1 MAITQAV
8 CTSFKGELLV
18 GTHNFTAT
26 TGDTFKIALYSSS
39 ASLDATTTAYSSSNE
54 VSNSGT
60 YTATGGSLTSVTPT
74 TSGTTALCDF
84 ADISFTSATITARGA
99 LIYNSTDSNK
109 AVAVLDFG
117 GDKTSTSGTFTIQF
131 PAADASNA
139 ILRLAQEQLM
149 ALVLNDRV
157 KETSTTTGTGTLNL
171 SGAVSGFETFVA
183 GIADG
188 NTTYYAIVNRD
199 EDEWEVGLG
208 TVTDASTDTL
218 ARTTV
223 ISSSNSD
230 SATDFSAGTKDVF
243 CTLPASKAVFED
255 ASSDVTLPNDLILGS
270 DSAVLKFGADS
281 DTTLTHTDG
290 TGLTLNS
297 TNKLLFRDT
306 GLYIYSSTD
315 GQLDLVAD
323 TEIQIAATTIDI
335 NGAIALNGAIT
346 GATNITLS
354 GELDAAT
361 LDVSGNADI
370 DGTLEAD
377 AYTVDGTSLAEFIA
391 DTTGAMVGSNTETG
405 ITVTYQD
412 SDNTIDFALSA
423 AQTTITSL
431 LATDIKIGED
441 DQTKI
446 DFETADEIHF
456 FAANVEQV
464 YLADNIFGPQ
474 SDSDVDLGTTG
485 VRWKDAYI
493 DTITTTGTITASGI
507 ITGTGFT
514 AGSAVLAESELELL
528 DGLTAGTAIASK
540 VVTTDASIDTTGQRN
555 LTISGELDA
564 ASLDISGDADID
576 GTLEAD
582 AITIGSTAIGS
593 IYGVIAGSS
602 SIVTTGALDTGSITS
617 GFGAI
622 DNGTSGIRTNT
633 FTAETSLV
641 PDASGGAD
649 IGTTSLEW
657 GDFYIADDKYIQFGS
672 DQNVLVGYDETT
684 TDSLKIAA
692 TEGAGLA
699 ITLMAD
705 EGDDAGDEW
714 KLNIADGGTITLG
727 NDINSAGTFVTHFT
741 LAPNSTVTSSLAT
754 FAGEVQMV
762 TLDIGGTNV
771 SATAA
776 EINYS
781 DLATLG
787 TSAASKV
794 LSADANNLTK
804 ITGGVYLEEDTLSFD
819 ATQDWD
825 VRASPV
831 AQVTLTANV
840 TFDLPS
846 NPTTGQYISI
856 LCIQDGTGSRT
867 ISWNAAFEFTGGTAP
882 TATTTAGK
890 GDLFTFR
897 YHNSHWIE
905 VGRNLNLTRA
915 QEIQNV
921 CSSNRWKYNKFSKRK

>member
-1 MAITQAV
+1 
-8 CTSFKGELLV
+8 
-18 GTHNFTAT
+18 
-26 TGDTFKIALYSSS
+26 
-39 ASLDATTTAYSSSNE
+39 
-54 VSNSGT
+54 
-60 YTATGGSLTSVTPT
+60 
-74 TSGTTALCDF
+74 
-84 ADISFTSATITARGA
+84 
-99 LIYNSTDSNK
+99 
-109 AVAVLDFG
+109 
-117 GDKTSTSGTFTIQF
+117 
-131 PAADASNA
+131 
-139 ILRLAQEQLM
+139 M

-199 EDEWEVGLG
+199 EDEWEVGIG
-208 TVTDASTDTL
+208 TIADLSTDTL
-218 ARTTV
+218 ARTT
-223 ISSSNSD
+223 ILTSSNSD
-230 SATDFSAGTKDVF
+230 SAVDFSAGTKDVF

-306 GLYIYSSTD
+306 GLYINSSTD
-315 GQLDLVAD
+315 GQLDIVAD

-493 DTITTTGTITASGI
+493 DTITTTGAITASGVV
-507 ITGTGFT
+507 TGTGFT
-514 AGSAVLAESELELL
+514 AGSAVIAESELELL

-540 VVTTDASIDTTGQRN
+540 VVTTDSSIDTTGQRN

-564 ASLDISGDADID
+564 ASLDISGNADID
-576 GTLEAD
+576 GTLETD
-582 AITIGSTAIGS
+582 ALSIASTTVTTTAAEINLIDGGTS
-593 IYGVIAGSS
+593 RGTTAVASGDGILINDAGTMAMTNVDTVSTYFAS
-602 SIVTTGALDTGSITS
+602 HSVGGGNIVTTGALGSGSIAA

-714 KLNIADGGTITLG
+714 KLNVADGGTITLG
-727 NDINSAGTFVTHFT
+727 NDINSAGTFVTHLT
-741 LAPNSTVTSSLAT
+741 IAPNSTVTSSLAT

-771 SATAA
+771 TATAA

-787 TSAASKV
+787 TTAASKV
-794 LSADANNLTK
+794 FSADANNLTA
-804 ITGGVYLEEDTLSFD
+804 ISGGVVLTEDTLSFD

-831 AQVTLTANV
+831 AKVTLTANV
-840 TFDLPS
+840 TFDAPT
-846 NPTTGQYISI
+846 NPTTGQYIAI
-856 LCIQDGTGSRT
+856 VCIQDGTGSRT
-867 ISWNAAFEFTGGTAP
+867 IAWNAIFEFTGDAAP
-882 TATTTAGK
+882 TATTTAAK
-890 GDLFTFR
+890 GDMFTFR
-897 YHNSHWIE
+897 YNGSKWLE
-905 VGRNLNLTRA
+905 VGRNLNLTL
-915 QEIQNV
+915 
-921 CSSNRWKYNKFSKRK
+921 S